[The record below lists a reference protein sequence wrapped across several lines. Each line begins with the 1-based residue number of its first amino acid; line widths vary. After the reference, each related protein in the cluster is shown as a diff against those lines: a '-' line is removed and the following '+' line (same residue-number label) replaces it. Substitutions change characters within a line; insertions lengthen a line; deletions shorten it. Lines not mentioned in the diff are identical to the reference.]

1 MARDV
6 VIPGVASTRT
16 MNEPNSTIDL
26 EPRASPYLPGAR
38 DEALTPE
45 GSPRPGYEQVI
56 GELAEADLSGISEI
70 VKRHLRERRVSFRSE
85 GGSRAFHVD
94 PVPRILEAAEWNG
107 LALGMRQRARALNAF
122 IADVYGDQRIVKE
135 GVVPARVIES
145 ARHFEPEVVGVE
157 VHGGHAPVVGFDLVR
172 GADGR
177 FGVLEEN
184 LRTPSGLA
192 YGSAARGAVDAAV
205 PFDPPSGRRELGSSF
220 SSLREAIRLAAPD
233 GEGDP
238 STVLLSD
245 GAFNSA
251 WYEHRE
257 LSKRLKIP
265 IVTPHEIHH
274 RDGRLRY
281 IDEDGRSREIQVVY
295 RRTDEDRLVD
305 ERGNPTWLADLLLE
319 PVRRG
324 RVSVVNGLGAGIGDD
339 KLTHA
344 YVQEMIR
351 FYLGQEPVL
360 SSVHTYDL
368 GDDEVREEVLGR
380 LDEMVVKPRAGYGGE
395 GVVICRN
402 APAEDVRRAAR
413 LIREHPVRFVAQ
425 KLVALSSHPTVCD
438 GELEPRH
445 IDLRAF
451 SIGEE
456 VAPGALT
463 RVALKEGSM
472 IVNSSRDGG
481 GKDTWLL
488 S

>member
-1 MARDV
+1 
-6 VIPGVASTRT
+6 
-16 MNEPNSTIDL
+16 MNEPDSAAGPDAES
-26 EPRASPYLPGAR
+26 EPGAPPYLPGAR

-45 GSPRPGYEQVI
+45 GRPRPGYTDVM
-56 GELAEADLSGISEI
+56 GELAEADLKGITDSVE
-70 VKRHLRERRVSFRSE
+70 RHLRERQVNFRSE
-85 GGSRAFHVD
+85 GDSRAFHVD

-107 LALGMRQRARALNAF
+107 LAFGMRQRARALNAF
-122 IADVYGDQRIVKE
+122 IADVYGDRRIVKE
-135 GVVPARVIES
+135 GVLPARVIDS
-145 ARHFEPEVVGVE
+145 ARHFEPDAVGMP

-205 PFDPPSGRRELGSSF
+205 PFDPPSGRRELGPSF
-220 SSLREAIRLAAPD
+220 SSLREAIRAAAPD
-233 GEGDP
+233 GAGDP
-238 STVLLSD
+238 SAVLLSD
-245 GAFNSA
+245 GPFNSA

-257 LSKRLKIP
+257 LSTRLEIP
-265 IVTPHEIHH
+265 IVTADEIHQ
-274 RDGRLRY
+274 RGGRLHY
-281 IDEDGRSREIQVVY
+281 TGEDGRSREINVVY
-295 RRTDEDRLVD
+295 RRTDEDRLAD
-305 ERGNPTWLADLLLE
+305 ERRNPTWLAELLLE

-344 YVQEMIR
+344 YVQQMIR
-351 FYLGQEPVL
+351 FYLEQEPML
-360 SSVHTYDL
+360 SSVRTYDL
-368 GDDEVREEVLGR
+368 GDEEVREEVLGR

-402 APAEDVRRAAR
+402 APADDLRRIER
-413 LIREHPVRFVAQ
+413 LIRARPDSFVAQ
-425 KLVALSSHPTVCD
+425 ELVALSSHPTVFD
-438 GELEPRH
+438 GEMEPRH
-445 IDLRAF
+445 VDLRAF

-463 RVALKEGSM
+463 RVALKQGSM
-472 IVNSSRDGG
+472 IVNSSQDGG

>member
-1 MARDV
+1 MPRLQHASGPPDA
-6 VIPGVASTRT
+6 PGVAS
-16 MNEPNSTIDL
+16 
-26 EPRASPYLPGAR
+26 PYRPGAG

-45 GSPRPGYEQVI
+45 GRPRPVYDQVI

-94 PVPRILEAAEWNG
+94 PVPRILEAAEWDG
-107 LALGMRQRARALNAF
+107 LAIGMRQRARALNAF

-135 GVVPARVIES
+135 GVVPARVIAS
-145 ARHFEPEVVGVE
+145 ARHFEPQAVGVR

-177 FGVLEEN
+177 FAVLEEN
-184 LRTPSGLA
+184 VRTPSGLA

-205 PFDPPSGRRELGSSF
+205 PFDPPSGRRELGPSF
-220 SSLREAIRLAAPD
+220 SSLREAIRLAAPHGD
-233 GEGDP
+233 GDP
-238 STVLLSD
+238 GTVLLSD
-245 GAFNSA
+245 GPLNSA

-257 LSKRLKIP
+257 LSMRLEIP
-265 IVTPHEIHH
+265 VVTANEIHQ

-281 IDEDGRSREIQVVY
+281 TDEDGRSREILVVY

-324 RVSVVNGLGAGIGDD
+324 RLSVVNGLGAGIGDD

-344 YVQEMIR
+344 YVQDMIR
-351 FYLGQEPVL
+351 FYLGQDPVL

-368 GDDEVREEVLGR
+368 GEDEVREEVVGR

-402 APAEDVRRAAR
+402 APAEDLSRIAR
-413 LIREHPVRFVAQ
+413 LIREHPARFVAQ
-425 KLVALSSHPTVCD
+425 ELVALSSHPTVCD

-445 IDLRAF
+445 VDLRAF
-451 SIGEE
+451 SIGEN
-456 VAPGALT
+456 VAPGTLT
-463 RVALKEGSM
+463 RVALKQGSM

>member
-1 MARDV
+1 MHTLKAASGSPDA
-6 VIPGVASTRT
+6 PGV
-16 MNEPNSTIDL
+16 
-26 EPRASPYLPGAR
+26 ASPYLPGER

-45 GSPRPGYEQVI
+45 GRPRPGYEQVM
-56 GELAEADLSGISEI
+56 GALAEADLGGISESI
-70 VKRHLRERRVSFRSE
+70 KRHLGQRQVNFRSE
-85 GGSRAFHVD
+85 VGSRAFHVD
-94 PVPRILEAAEWNG
+94 PVPRILEAAEWDG
-107 LALGMRQRARALNAF
+107 LAAGMRQRARALNDF

-145 ARHFEPEVVGVE
+145 ARHFEPEAVGVQ

-192 YGSAARGAVDAAV
+192 YGSAARRAVDAAV
-205 PFDPPSGRRELGSSF
+205 PFDAPSGRRELGSSF
-220 SSLREAIRLAAPD
+220 SFLREAIRLAAPD
-233 GEGDP
+233 GDGDP
-238 STVLLSD
+238 SMVLLSD
-245 GAFNSA
+245 GPSNSA

-257 LSKRLKIP
+257 LATRLDIP
-265 IVTPHEIHH
+265 ILTAHEIHQ
-274 RDGRLRY
+274 RFGRLHY
-281 IDEDGRSREIQVVY
+281 TDEDGRSRAIQVVY

-305 ERGNPTWLADLLLE
+305 ERGNPTWIADLLFE

-324 RVSVVNGLGAGIGDD
+324 RVSVVNGLGAGVGDD

-351 FYLGQEPVL
+351 FYLGEEPVL

-368 GDDEVREEVLGR
+368 GDDEAREEVLGR

-395 GVVICRN
+395 GVVICRD
-402 APAEDVRRAAR
+402 APADDLRRIAR
-413 LIREHPVRFVAQ
+413 LIHEQPVRFVAQ
-425 KLVALSSHPTVCD
+425 ELVALSSHPTVCD
-438 GELEPRH
+438 GELAPRH
-445 IDLRAF
+445 VDLRAF
-451 SIGEE
+451 SIGKE
-456 VAPGALT
+456 VAPGTLT
-463 RVALKEGSM
+463 RVALRQGSM

>member
-1 MARDV
+1 MMK
-6 VIPGVASTRT
+6 PHSTLD
-16 MNEPNSTIDL
+16 P
-26 EPRASPYLPGAR
+26 EPRASPYLPSAR
-38 DEALTPE
+38 DEALTPD
-45 GSPRPGYEQVI
+45 GRPRPGYEGVM
-56 GELAEADLSGISEI
+56 GELADADLSEISEV
-70 VKRHLRERRVSFRSE
+70 VKRHLRERQVSFRS
-85 GGSRAFHVD
+85 GRGARAFHVD
-94 PVPRILEAAEWNG
+94 PVPRILEAAEWEG
-107 LALGMRQRARALNAF
+107 LASGMRQRARALNAF
-122 IADVYGDQRIVKE
+122 IADVYGDQRIVQE

-145 ARHFEPEVVGVE
+145 ARHFEPAAVGVQAQ
-157 VHGGHAPVVGFDLVR
+157 GGHAPVVGFDLVR

-205 PFDPPSGRRELGSSF
+205 PFEPPPGRRELGPSF
-220 SSLREAIRLAAPD
+220 SSLREAMKLAAPD
-233 GEGDP
+233 GDGDP
-238 STVLLSD
+238 NMVLLSD
-245 GAFNSA
+245 GPFNSA

-257 LSKRLKIP
+257 LSARLEIP
-265 IVTPHEIHH
+265 IVTAQEIHR
-274 RDGRLRY
+274 RDGRLWHT
-281 IDEDGRSREIQVVY
+281 DEHGRAREIQVIY

-344 YVQEMIR
+344 YVQDMIR
-351 FYLGQEPVL
+351 FYLRQEPML

-368 GDDEVREEVLGR
+368 ADENAREEVLGR

-402 APAEDVRRAAR
+402 APADDLQRIAR
-413 LIREHPVRFVAQ
+413 LIRERPADFVAQ
-425 KLVALSSHPTVCD
+425 ELVALSSHPTVCD

-445 IDLRAF
+445 VDLRAF

-456 VAPGALT
+456 VVPGTLT
-463 RVALKEGSM
+463 RVALKQGSM
-472 IVNSSRDGG
+472 IVNSSQDGG

>member
-1 MARDV
+1 MLRLEDASDPPDM
-6 VIPGVASTRT
+6 PGV
-16 MNEPNSTIDL
+16 
-26 EPRASPYLPGAR
+26 ASPYLPGAR

-45 GSPRPGYEQVI
+45 GRPRPGYEQVM
-56 GELAEADLSGISEI
+56 GDLAEADLSGISES
-70 VKRHLRERRVSFRSE
+70 VKRHLRTRQVSFRSE

-94 PVPRILEAAEWNG
+94 PVPRILEAAEWDG
-107 LALGMRQRARALNAF
+107 LAFGMRQRARALNAF

-145 ARHFEPEVVGVE
+145 ARHFEPEAVGVQ

-205 PFDPPSGRRELGSSF
+205 PFDPPSGRRELGPSF
-220 SSLREAIRLAAPD
+220 SSLREAIRMAAPD
-233 GEGDP
+233 GAGDP
-238 STVLLSD
+238 SMVLLSD
-245 GAFNSA
+245 GPFNSA

-257 LSKRLKIP
+257 LATRLGIP
-265 IVTPHEIHH
+265 IVTAHEIHQ
-274 RDGRLRY
+274 RFGRLRY
-281 IDEDGRSREIQVVY
+281 TDEDGRSRGIQVVY

-305 ERGNPTWLADLLLE
+305 ERGNPTWIADLLLE

-351 FYLGQEPVL
+351 FYLGQDPVL

-368 GDDEVREEVLGR
+368 GNDEAREEVLGR

-395 GVVICRN
+395 GVVICRD
-402 APAEDVRRAAR
+402 APADDLRRVAR

-425 KLVALSSHPTVCD
+425 ELVALSSHPTVCD

-445 IDLRAF
+445 VDLRAF

-456 VAPGALT
+456 VAPGTLT
-463 RVALKEGSM
+463 RVALTQGSM
-472 IVNSSRDGG
+472 IVNSSQDGG